1 MKRKLGE
8 SDRGLAVALLSSAPA
23 INLYMLGNLESMG
36 FDADVC
42 EFWGDFADDGAL
54 RGVLNR
60 YMTGWTAFGLPDAD
74 WAALGAILDEH
85 PLAAERLQDNP
96 GGVDSFLPFLQRY
109 TAADIHTEEVMLLAA
124 DALQMVPPQNGI
136 TVRRATLD
144 DLPRLV
150 NLYADAGHM
159 SRSAPAIERP
169 LRATRVW
176 VATEGGKHSDAEPII
191 SVALTNAETC
201 DLAMIGGVFTP
212 PQQRG
217 RGLSQAVCS
226 ALCADLIADGKQPVL
241 YWDTPAAGAVYR
253 KLGFSGAGQWRSVW
267 LEAKADRTRMTLI

>member
-1 MKRKLGE
+1 
-8 SDRGLAVALLSSAPA
+8 
-23 INLYMLGNLESMG
+23 MLGNIESMG
-36 FDADVC
+36 FEEEVC

-109 TAADIHTEEVMLLAA
+109 TAADIHTEEVMILAA
-124 DALQMVPPQNGI
+124 GALQAIPPQPGI

-150 NLYADAGHM
+150 DLYADAGHM
-159 SRSAPAIERP
+159 SRSATAIERP

-176 VATEGGKHSDAEPII
+176 VATDGGPHSDAEPII
-191 SVALTNAETC
+191 SV
-201 DLAMIGGVFTP
+201 
-212 PQQRG
+212 
-217 RGLSQAVCS
+217 SQF
-226 ALCADLIADGKQPVL
+226 LLPLD
-241 YWDTPAAGAVYR
+241 
-253 KLGFSGAGQWRSVW
+253 FSNYV
-267 LEAKADRTRMTLI
+267 